1 MVKRVVTTLTTLK
14 VEIMMPQMVE
24 RRRSCLRS
32 MHDVEDVG
40 PLDPNMPPVPEKQP
54 PTPPMLRCYHLS
66 LGLGRTLI
74 TDLYWV
80 LYLHLSSDGLPD
92 LTYPQND
99 LACEGRSVVIAVI
112 ESAQLGSSGA
122 ARTCTLATVSVT
134 VTTISNFS
142 LNDEQHQ
149 HSEA

>member
-1 MVKRVVTTLTTLK
+1 
-14 VEIMMPQMVE
+14 
-24 RRRSCLRS
+24 
-32 MHDVEDVG
+32 
-40 PLDPNMPPVPEKQP
+40 
-54 PTPPMLRCYHLS
+54 MLSVCFVLFVYRCE
-66 LGLGRTLI
+66 
-74 TDLYWV
+74 
-80 LYLHLSSDGLPD
+80 
-92 LTYPQND
+92 
-99 LACEGRSVVIAVI
+99 LAIL